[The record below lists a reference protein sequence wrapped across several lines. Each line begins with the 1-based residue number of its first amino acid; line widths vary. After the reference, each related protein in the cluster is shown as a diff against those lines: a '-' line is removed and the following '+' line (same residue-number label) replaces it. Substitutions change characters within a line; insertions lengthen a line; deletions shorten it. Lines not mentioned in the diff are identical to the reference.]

1 MANETKQKAPRRY
14 EKMRDSGVEW
24 IGMVPEGW
32 HQITIKRLII
42 MCDGG
47 AWGEDAKGA
56 ANDRICMRVADFNF
70 ATGRFKEQPESL
82 FTVRNYQPEV
92 IGKLTLEKGDI
103 LIEKSGGGALTPVG
117 RSVIFDKNFPAIYA
131 NFLERIRVDT
141 SKTLP
146 EYVEYWLRAMY
157 YHGATALYIKQT
169 TGIQNLDITR
179 LLSSEC
185 IVFPNIE
192 QQRSLIDYLDKKTA
206 SVDEIIA
213 EAKASIEE
221 CKAWK
226 SSIIYEAVTK
236 GLDPT
241 AEMKDSGVEWIG
253 KIPAHWAFGKIKQ
266 VAQFAPKCDFSRLKD
281 DALITFTPMECIRNG
296 YFENRGKQLNT
307 ITGSY
312 TPYSEG
318 DIVFAKVT
326 PCFENGNICIMK
338 NLYSGMGLGSSELFV
353 LRAHFINTEYLFYY
367 LQHPGF
373 VQRACASMT
382 GTGGLKR
389 VSSDFVQNCPLP
401 IPPEEEQHKIVDFL
415 NRRCTAIEQLISD
428 KNVLIEELESY
439 KKSLIHEVVTGKRK
453 VV

>member
-1 MANETKQKAPRRY
+1 MIPK
-14 EKMRDSGVEW
+14 
-24 IGMVPEGW
+24 IGEAMKKN
-32 HQITIKRLII
+32 HRTIAVLD
-42 MCDGG
+42 CCLD
-47 AWGEDAKGA
+47 
-56 ANDRICMRVADFNF
+56 NNC
-70 ATGRFKEQPESL
+70 Q
-82 FTVRNYQPEV
+82 
-92 IGKLTLEKGDI
+92 
-103 LIEKSGGGALTPVG
+103 ALTPTGISTV
-117 RSVIFDKNFPAIYA
+117 YA
-131 NFLERIRVDT
+131 YYLFLCIDMNWVDNGGT
-141 SKTLP
+141 IPCINNQQLKDLKIPLP
-146 EYVEYWLRAMY
+146 EYV
-157 YHGATALYIKQT
+157 TQ
-169 TGIQNLDITR
+169 IQ
-179 LLSSEC
+179 
-185 IVFPNIE
+185 IV
-192 QQRSLIDYLDKKTA
+192 RYLDEKCRKIDDA
-206 SVDEIIA
+206 IA
-213 EAKASIEE
+213 EAKASVEE
-221 CKAWK
+221 YKAWK
-226 SSIIYEAVTK
+226 ASIIYEAVTK
-236 GLDPT
+236 GLDPH

-401 IPPEEEQHKIVDFL
+401 IPPEEEQYKIVDFL

-439 KKSLIHEVVTGKRK
+439 KKSLIYEVVTGKRK

>member
-1 MANETKQKAPRRY
+1 MVNEAKQKPPRRY
-14 EKMRDSGVEW
+14 EKMRDSGVAW

-32 HQITIKRLII
+32 NVTRIKRHFKITTGNGFRPDLQGKQNGDYPVCKASDIAAAGKTLTCSANYI
-42 MCDGG
+42 ST
-47 AWGEDAKGA
+47 ATQQAEHFNVIPKG
-56 ANDRICMRVADFNF
+56 
-70 ATGRFKEQPESL
+70 S
-82 FTVRNYQPEV
+82 
-92 IGKLTLEKGDI
+92 I
-103 LIEKSGGGALTPVG
+103 LIPKIGEAMKKNHRTIAVLDCCLDNNCQALTPTGISTV
-117 RSVIFDKNFPAIYA
+117 YA
-131 NFLERIRVDT
+131 YYLFLCIDMNWVDNGGT
-141 SKTLP
+141 IPCINNQQLKDLKIPLP
-146 EYVEYWLRAMY
+146 EYV
-157 YHGATALYIKQT
+157 TQ
-169 TGIQNLDITR
+169 IQ
-179 LLSSEC
+179 
-185 IVFPNIE
+185 IV
-192 QQRSLIDYLDKKTA
+192 RYLDEKCRKIDDA
-206 SVDEIIA
+206 IA
-213 EAKASIEE
+213 EAKASVEE
-221 CKAWK
+221 YKAWK
-226 SSIIYEAVTK
+226 ASIIYEAVTK
-236 GLDPT
+236 GLDPH

-401 IPPEEEQHKIVDFL
+401 IPPEEEQYKIVDFL

-439 KKSLIHEVVTGKRK
+439 KKSLIYEVVTGKRK